1 MATKLMRTR
10 CLVNL
15 LNKTPVAGFVEQ
27 KTRLTNFTKFTNTC
41 ADVNINNISCQFSVS
56 TAVRGTA
63 GHAETTSTTQ
73 GLSKLQAQ
81 ELILRLNSEERSILM
96 SALQEY
102 QSKLIKDEYEG
113 KRNRYFGVH
122 FLCEFVCNHCEKAVC
137 IF

>member
-10 CLVNL
+10 CFTNL
-15 LNKTPVAGFVEQ
+15 FDKTPAAAFLGH
-27 KTRLTNFTKFTNTC
+27 KTRLTNFAKCENSAKNRC
-41 ADVNINNISCQFSVS
+41 VNNFSCKFSVNS
-56 TAVRGTA
+56 VVRGTA

-96 SALQEY
+96 TALQEY

-113 KRNRYFGVH
+113 KRKQVFW
-122 FLCEFVCNHCEKAVC
+122 C
-137 IF
+137 